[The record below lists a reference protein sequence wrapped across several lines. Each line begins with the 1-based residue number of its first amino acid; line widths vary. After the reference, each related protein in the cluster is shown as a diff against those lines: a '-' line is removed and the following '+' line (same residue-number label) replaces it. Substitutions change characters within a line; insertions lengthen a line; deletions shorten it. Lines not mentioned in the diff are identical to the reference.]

1 MQVTPDVDP
10 RLLFHAILYPKTL
23 VVKKNNRPIFRNQKT
38 GRSFI
43 GKSQALV
50 ESERDLLLQLQSAR
64 NELRVFEPIKCR
76 VFLRILFY
84 MEQITNANGSFNKRQ
99 QDLDNLLAGPLDA
112 LQAASIIQND
122 NLIMS
127 VFAEKVPAK
136 ETRIAIWI
144 MEHDQS
150 FSLKDYGP

>member
-1 MQVTPDVDP
+1 
-10 RLLFHAILYPKTL
+10 
-23 VVKKNNRPIFRNQKT
+23 
-38 GRSFI
+38 
-43 GKSQALV
+43 
-50 ESERDLLLQLQSAR
+50 
-64 NELRVFEPIKCR
+64 
-76 VFLRILFY
+76 